1 MDIDLLSKMVYDL
14 ILEHDRVALPGV
26 GCFVAETVPASFSD
40 RGYTINPPYRKL
52 SFRSRPDDGELLVN
66 LYSRSNGVSVEDAR
80 AILTDFLSEMREV
93 LFSRKVIVFPGLG
106 RLRATRENNLFFVA
120 DENLD
125 ICPEGFGL
133 QPLSLKTRRETVQ
146 EIADKVSELDCILNP
161 EQPAGEKAPEEPSA
175 APVPEDSPVKEPLP
189 DKPAASEAVEEAFE
203 AAGNEE
209 APGPATAGGL
219 EEAFHEDVSE
229 TSRAS
234 AEIPSRGNSRRTA
247 LMAVLA
253 IVLTVA
259 VLTVAV
265 LLAAFMLVAR
275 LCPDFMDSLLYTREE
290 LDIINYNL

>member
-52 SFRSRPDDGELLVN
+52 SFRSRPDDGELLVS

-133 QPLSLKTRRETVQ
+133 QPLSLKTRRETGR

-161 EQPAGEKAPEEPSA
+161 EQPSGEKAPEEPSA
-175 APVPEDSPVKEPLP
+175 EPAPEESPVKEPLP
-189 DKPAASEAVEEAFE
+189 DKPAASEAVEEALGT
-203 AAGNEE
+203 AGNEE
-209 APGPATAGGL
+209 TTGPDTAGGL
-219 EEAFHEDVSE
+219 EEAFPEDASE

-234 AEIPSRGNSRRTA
+234 AEIPSRGKSRRTA

-253 IVLTVA
+253 IVLTA
-259 VLTVAV
+259 AV

-275 LCPDFMDSLLYTREE
+275 LCPDFMDRLLYTREE

>member
-52 SFRSRPDDGELLVN
+52 SFRSRPDDGELLVS
-66 LYSRSNGVSVEDAR
+66 LYSKSNGVSVEDAR

-133 QPLSLKTRRETVQ
+133 QPLSLKTRRETGQ

-161 EQPAGEKAPEEPSA
+161 EQPSGEKAPEEPSA
-175 APVPEDSPVKEPLP
+175 EPVPEESPVKEPLP
-189 DKPAASEAVEEAFE
+189 DKPAASEAVEEALE

-209 APGPATAGGL
+209 TPGPVTAGGL
-219 EEAFHEDVSE
+219 EEAFPEDASE
-229 TSRAS
+229 ASRAS
-234 AEIPSRGNSRRTA
+234 AEVSPRGKSCRTA

-253 IVLTVA
+253 IVLTA
-259 VLTVAV
+259 AV